1 MVTVRS
7 DEERVQSIINFFK
20 DYKFYIL
27 AVILASTILV
37 GGYFFSKS
45 VKSNQIQAAK
55 VLYEDWQVTST
66 QEDREQFFQ
75 NLTEN
80 YSDTG
85 YSHLALLKKGS
96 DLAKENYL
104 EESIDIFYQLKEN
117 SDGLFGNSLMNG
129 IARVNIARIS
139 IALGK
144 FEDALAVLEKY
155 SKDEDAYTHELKGDA
170 LSGVGKDD
178 LALKQYQSA
187 FEKYADNGLKNLVE
201 LKINNLDTCLLYT
214 SDAADE

>member
-7 DEERVQSIINFFK
+7 EEERVQTIINFFK

-27 AVILASTILV
+27 FIILASAILV

-55 VLYEDWQVTST
+55 VLYEDWQATLA
-66 QEDREQFFQ
+66 QEDSDQLFQ
-75 NLTEN
+75 NLIEN

-117 SDGLFGNSLMNG
+117 SDGFFGNSLMNG

-139 IALGK
+139 IALGE
-144 FEDALAVLEKY
+144 FEDALEVLEKY

-178 LALKQYQSA
+178 LALQQYQSA
-187 FEKYADNGLKNLVE
+187 YEKYTDNGLRNLVE
-201 LKINNLDTCLLYT
+201 LKINNLDTN
-214 SDAADE
+214 E

>member
-7 DEERVQSIINFFK
+7 EEERIQSIINFFK

-27 AVILASTILV
+27 FIILASAVLV

-45 VKSNQIQAAK
+45 VKSSQIQAAK
-55 VLYEDWQVTST
+55 VLYEDWQVTLV
-66 QEDREQFFQ
+66 QEDRDQLFQ
-75 NLTEN
+75 NLIEN

-178 LALKQYQSA
+178 LALQQYQSA
-187 FEKYADNGLKNLVE
+187 FEKYTDNGLKNLVE
-201 LKINNLDTCLLYT
+201 LKINNLD
-214 SDAADE
+214 SNE

>member
-7 DEERVQSIINFFK
+7 EEERIQSIINFFK

-27 AVILASTILV
+27 FIIFASAALV

-55 VLYEDWQVTST
+55 VLYEDWQETLV
-66 QEDREQFFQ
+66 QEDRDQLFQ
-75 NLTEN
+75 NLIEN

-117 SDGLFGNSLMNG
+117 SDGFFGNSLMNG

-178 LALKQYQSA
+178 LALQQYQSA
-187 FEKYADNGLKNLVE
+187 FEKYTDNGLKNLVE
-201 LKINNLDTCLLYT
+201 LKINNLDTN
-214 SDAADE
+214 E

>member
-7 DEERVQSIINFFK
+7 EEERIQSIINFFK
-20 DYKFYIL
+20 DYKFYVLFI
-27 AVILASTILV
+27 IFASAALV

-55 VLYEDWQVTST
+55 VLYEDWKVTLV
-66 QEDREQFFQ
+66 QEDRDQLFQ
-75 NLTEN
+75 NLIEN

-117 SDGLFGNSLMNG
+117 SDGFFGNSLMNG

-178 LALKQYQSA
+178 LALQQYQNA
-187 FEKYADNGLKNLVE
+187 FEKYTDNGLKNLVE
-201 LKINNLDTCLLYT
+201 LKINNLDTN
-214 SDAADE
+214 E

>member
-7 DEERVQSIINFFK
+7 DEERVLSIINFFK

-27 AVILASTILV
+27 SVIFLVAISV
-37 GGYFFSKS
+37 GGYFFSES
-45 VKSNQIQAAK
+45 VKSNKIQAAK
-55 VLYEDWQVTST
+55 ALYEDWQETSA
-66 QEDREQFFQ
+66 QEGREQLFQ

-96 DLAKENYL
+96 DLAKENKL
-104 EESIDIFYQLKEN
+104 QESLNLFYQLKDN
-117 SDGLFGNSLMNG
+117 SDGFFGNALMNG
-129 IARVNIARIS
+129 IARTNIARIS
-139 IALGK
+139 ISLGN

-155 SKDEDAYTHELKGDA
+155 SNDEDAYTHELKGDA

-178 LALKQYQSA
+178 LALQQYQSA
-187 FEKYADNGLKNLVE
+187 FEKYSDNGLRNLVE
-201 LKINNLDTCLLYT
+201 LKINNLNTN
-214 SDAADE
+214 E